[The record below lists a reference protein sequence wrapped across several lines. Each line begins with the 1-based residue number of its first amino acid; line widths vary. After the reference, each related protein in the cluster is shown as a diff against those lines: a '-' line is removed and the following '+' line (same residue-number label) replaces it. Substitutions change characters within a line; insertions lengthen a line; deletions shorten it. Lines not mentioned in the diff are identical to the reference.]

1 MQVFIGNMCH
11 IMDFNVLKSIE
22 ANIDPS
28 LSQVVFGRPFAEIA
42 CLAINRKH
50 GWMTF
55 TDGSREVTFKTS
67 YKDPERSELTSKG
80 HDLLSSR
87 IILSE
92 DDYDRG
98 FPTGRYVVPTG
109 RVIATVSIKVPTGRY
124 IVPAGYIVMAISVIS
139 VSSDSSEESL
149 GTPAGRVILFCTIP
163 TTIPDTTPTIYPATT
178 HTDTTMTPTKIPT
191 VLPTVLLTVPP
202 SPDHTPALPDIT
214 PASHDYSPASDT
226 ESDPSKDPLSDHI
239 PPLQAILPFLS
250 SADDTTDSDTPDTP
264 PLPTH

>member
-1 MQVFIGNMCH
+1 
-11 IMDFNVLKSIE
+11 
-22 ANIDPS
+22 
-28 LSQVVFGRPFAEIA
+28 
-42 CLAINRKH
+42 
-50 GWMTF
+50 
-55 TDGSREVTFKTS
+55 
-67 YKDPERSELTSKG
+67 
-80 HDLLSSR
+80 LL
-87 IILSE
+87 
-92 DDYDRG
+92 
-98 FPTGRYVVPTG
+98 VQ
-109 RVIATVSIKVPTGRY
+109 
-124 IVPAGYIVMAISVIS
+124 VMAISVIS

-178 HTDTTMTPTKIPT
+178 HTDTTMTPTEIPT

-264 PLPTH
+264 PLPTHDAMARDLLSVQASTVDSESAFSISGSVLSIRRTRLTSASLEMCICLKDHLDAAERIQHISSLEDGLDIEEQLHDVEVETGFAISLSDEEIV